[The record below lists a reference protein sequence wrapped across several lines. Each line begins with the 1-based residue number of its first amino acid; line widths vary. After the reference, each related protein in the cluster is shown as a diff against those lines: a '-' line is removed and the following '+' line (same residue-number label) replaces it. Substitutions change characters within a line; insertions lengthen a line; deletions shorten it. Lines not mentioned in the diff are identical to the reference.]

1 MGTAATPQTKE
12 QLGKI
17 GRKGF
22 TPGAYTLDLS
32 AVQDVP
38 MKMNGEPSTFVDVYC
53 KLRDSKIKTVDTLL
67 RDTYTTEEGEEIHL
81 DGEIGQWPLRA
92 TMRELVVLLRQ
103 GIDPHHVTWFYYDH
117 DWSRDADES
126 YTFFAVHGGK
136 IVLESCNF
144 SSEEPAVLKLRKA
157 DDEPIWHSHP
167 LFDEA
172 YQIYWYRKFYAETMS
187 GQLMVLRPDE
197 PILYHYQRP
206 ETRNVERELQLV
218 TLVKI
223 YRLLWVAIPL
233 LVAIAF
239 PSLAVYMAA
248 AAILLGVNALWTCW
262 ATRKVG
268 KL

>member
-1 MGTAATPQTKE
+1 MGIPATTETKA
-12 QLGKI
+12 QPAKF

-22 TPGAYTLDLS
+22 TPGGYTLDLS
-32 AVQDVP
+32 AVRDVP
-38 MKMNGEPSTFVDVYC
+38 LTMNGQPSTFVDVYC
-53 KLRDSKIKTVDTLL
+53 KLRDSKVKAVESFL
-67 RDTYTTEEGEEIHL
+67 RDTYATEEGEIRL

-92 TMRELVVLLRQ
+92 TIHELAALLMQ

-136 IVLESCNF
+136 IVLESSHF
-144 SSEEPAVLKLRKA
+144 SSEEPAVLKGRKT

-172 YQIYWYRKFYAETMS
+172 LDVYWYRKFYTETMT
-187 GQLMVLRPDE
+187 GQLMALRPDE

-206 ETRNVERELQLV
+206 ETRNVGQELQLV
-218 TLVKI
+218 ALVKT

-239 PSLAVYMAA
+239 PTLADYMAVA
-248 AAILLGVNALWTCW
+248 AAVLGFNVLWTIW

-268 KL
+268 RQ